1 MNGNM
6 FKGIGMLWF
15 SAISILAAPS
25 ISTVTGSAAS
35 VGKYSKIEFV
45 VGLTGTFTNP
55 YDPDQI
61 DLSATFTAPSGAT
74 WKINGFYGVDAANNT
89 SWKIRFAPD
98 EVGAWSY
105 TTQAIDPTGTVQGP
119 SGTFTCTAS
128 TNHGWIRVASNGRYL
143 RLDDGTSFY
152 GIGRCYPYNVT
163 FPGFHEL
170 QSYGCNTYIY
180 WNGTNDGYGLFESVA
195 SGIGKYDQPKC
206 RRVDSLL
213 DSSETLGLRMILVLW
228 PHDYLGESMVPGWT
242 EQWSDHTPYASVVDK
257 AGDFYG
263 DSTAWKYE
271 QKEYRYIIARYSYH
285 QSLGG
290 WQTIDEI
297 NGTDG
302 WVSNQSAANAWT
314 TKMADYFHTND
325 PFKHPTEASEANDYW
340 AHGDSV
346 NDLTNTENY
355 NSTTAASW
363 ASLIQ
368 KLWNGNKKPAIVGE
382 STNSNAHTNL
392 WATLATGIAITP
404 LMWQFNANT
413 SVWPT
418 SISANWAPVVSFI
431 KGINFAGLTNLKQ
444 ATVTVTGATVYGIS
458 SDQITF
464 GWITGTF
471 SGKSLSATGL
481 ANGASAFEWWNTTA
495 GTVLSSSA
503 VTVTGGALTAAIPTS
518 TAADIAFKIISP
530 AGVGVVEHTAS
541 WAPDSKQA
549 IVYGHGALRL
559 LLPLS
564 GESGITV
571 TSIQGRLIVHCT
583 VTGPSLTAIPIGKLE
598 PGVYFAKVA
607 SGNKTY
613 AQKFSVMGMLDA
625 GN

>member
-1 MNGNM
+1 
-6 FKGIGMLWF
+6 MLKKIF
-15 SAISILAAPS
+15 MQTVILISLSSLTLRAAPS
-25 ISTVTGSAAS
+25 ISTVTGSATTVA
-35 VGKYSKIEFV
+35 KYAKIEFV
-45 VGLTGTFTNP
+45 VGLTGTYTNP
-55 YDPDQI
+55 YDPDEI

-74 WKINGFYGVDAANNT
+74 WKIYGFYAVDASNNS
-89 SWKIRFAPD
+89 SWRIRFAPD

-105 TTQAIDPTGTVQGP
+105 TTQATDPTGTVAGP

-143 RLDDGTSFY
+143 RLDDGTSYY
-152 GIGRCYPYNVT
+152 GVGPCYPYNVT

-180 WNGTNDGYGLFESVA
+180 WNGTNDGYGLFESMA

-213 DSSETLGLRMILVLW
+213 DSSEAFGLRMILVLW
-228 PHDYLGESMVPGWT
+228 PHDYLGESQVPGWT
-242 EQWSDHTPYASVVDK
+242 EQWSTHTPYSTIVDK

-263 DSTAWKYE
+263 DSTAWNYE

-302 WVSNQSAANAWT
+302 WVANQAAANTWT

-363 ASLIQ
+363 ASLVQ

-413 SVWPT
+413 SVWPA
-418 SISANWAPVVSFI
+418 SISANWPPVVAFI
-431 KGINFAGLTNLKQ
+431 NGINFAGLTNLAQ
-444 ATVTVTGATVYGIS
+444 AKLTVTGATAYGIS

-481 ANGASAFEWWNTTA
+481 ANGASALEWWNTTA
-495 GTVLSSSA
+495 GTKLSSST
-503 VTVTGGALTAAIPTS
+503 VTVTGGALTATIPTS
-518 TAADIAFKIISP
+518 TDADIAFKIISP
-530 AGVGVVEHTAS
+530 AGVGVNQRS
-541 WAPDSKQA
+541 APMEMNFKQT
-549 IVYGHGALRL
+549 VDYCHGALRL
-559 LLPLS
+559 LRPIS
-564 GESGITV
+564 DYAGITI
-571 TSIQGRLIVHCT
+571 TSVAGRVIERKKVSGFNMMSIPVGNLDPGIYYAKISSIDGSFCQRVL
-583 VTGPSLTAIPIGKLE
+583 VTG
-598 PGVYFAKVA
+598 AK
-607 SGNKTY
+607 
-613 AQKFSVMGMLDA
+613 
-625 GN
+625 

>member
-1 MNGNM
+1 MNKNKFMISAILVM
-6 FKGIGMLWF
+6 FFMIMLW
-15 SAISILAAPS
+15 AAPS
-25 ISTVTGSAAS
+25 ISTVTRSADQ
-35 VGKYSKIEFV
+35 VGKYAKIELV
-45 VGLTGTFTNP
+45 VGLTGTYTNP

-61 DLSATFTAPSGAT
+61 DLSATFTAPSGT
-74 WKINGFYGVDAANNT
+74 KWKINGFYGVDASNNL

-105 TTQAIDPTGTVQGP
+105 TVQAIDPTGTATGP
-119 SGTFTCTAS
+119 GGTFTCTAS
-128 TNHGWIRVASNGRYL
+128 TNHGWLRVASNGRYL
-143 RLDDGTSFY
+143 KLDDGSSFY
-152 GIGRCYPYNVT
+152 GVGPCYPYNVT
-163 FPGFHEL
+163 FPGFHQL
-170 QSYGCNTYIY
+170 QSYGCNTYVY
-180 WNGTNDGYGLFESVA
+180 WNGTNDGYGLIESVA

-213 DSSETLGLRMILVLW
+213 DSSESLGLKMFFVLW
-228 PHDYLGESMVPGWT
+228 PHDYLGQSLVPGWT

-257 AGDFYG
+257 AADFYG

-302 WVSNQSAANAWT
+302 WVSNQAAANAWT

-325 PFKHPTEASEANDYW
+325 LFKHPTNASEANDYW

-346 NDLTNTENY
+346 NDMTNTENY

-363 ASLIQ
+363 ASLVQ

-392 WATLATGIAITP
+392 WSTLATGIAITP

-413 SVWPT
+413 SSWSPT
-418 SISANWAPVVSFI
+418 ISANWPPVVAFV

-444 ATVTVTGATVYGIS
+444 ATATVTGATAYGIS

-481 ANGASAFEWWNTTA
+481 ANGGSTLEWWNTTA
-495 GTVLSSSA
+495 GTILSTNA
-503 VTVTGGALTAAIPTS
+503 VTVTGGALTAAIPVS

-530 AGVGVVEHTAS
+530 LGVGVIQQSSPLTIN
-541 WAPDSKQA
+541 SKQV
-549 IVYGHGALRL
+549 ITYDHGALRL
-559 LLPLS
+559 LKPLS
-564 GESGITV
+564 GDAVVTITTV
-571 TSIQGRLIVHCT
+571 AGREIARYA
-583 VTGPSLTAIPIGKLE
+583 VTGSNVSVIPVDRLE
-598 PGVYFAKVA
+598 SGVYFAKVT
-607 SGNKTY
+607 SGSGSIV
-613 AQKFSVMGMLDA
+613 QKVIAA
-625 GN
+625 GPK